1 MQPLCGFF
9 AFVVC
14 AFDPKKLLPRSK
26 SISLFPKFS
35 SRNFMVSSLMF
46 KTLINSELIYEQYEI
61 KVQFHCSVCHSPLFP
76 VLVLKEI
83 ILSKKKKERERLSFP
98 YWVFLVSLLNTSLL
112 YMLSSLLHYSV
123 YLFLC
128 QYHTAFTTILVQ
140 FEIHKC
146 DTSSFLILIE
156 CCCSLLIPLLA
167 PNKFQNCFFYVCD
180 EFLWYFNSD
189 YIRSVHGF
197 GQYGHFN
204 NITSSDP

>member
-9 AFVVC
+9 AFVIC
-14 AFDPKKLLPRSK
+14 AFGPKKLLPRSK

-35 SRNFMVSSLMF
+35 SRSFMVSSLMF
-46 KTLINSELIYEQYEI
+46 KTLINSELTYEQCEI
-61 KVQFHCSVCHSPLFP
+61 KVQFHCFVCHSPLFP
-76 VLVLKEI
+76 VPVLKR
-83 ILSKKKKERERLSFP
+83 LSSQKKKKRERLSFP
-98 YWVFLVSLLNTSLL
+98 YWVFVVSLLNTSLL

-128 QYHTAFTTILVQ
+128 QYHTAFTAILIQ
-140 FEIHKC
+140 IEIHKC
-146 DTSSFLILIE
+146 DTSSFLIE
-156 CCCSLLIPLLA
+156 CCCRLLIPLLA
-167 PNKFQNCFFYVCD
+167 PNKFQNCFFYVCE

-189 YIRSVHGF
+189 DIRSVHGF